1 VITTALLTLIII
13 ALCGVTGMA
22 RACWIRSHD
31 GSMTGKHEL
40 IADIEQDA
48 DGNPFDGGR

>member
-1 VITTALLTLIII
+1 VSTLLFTLILF

-22 RACWIRSHD
+22 RACWIRAHD

-40 IADIEQDA
+40 ITDIEQDA
-48 DGNPFDGGR
+48 GGNPFAER

>member
-1 VITTALLTLIII
+1 MINQILVSLLIL
-13 ALCGVTGMA
+13 AVCGVFGMG

-40 IADIEQDA
+40 AEDIREDT
-48 DGNPFDGGR
+48 